1 MKIKK
6 IITAVLPILMIIAE
20 ILPVGAVLIF
30 KVHTETGTETFRMT
44 YSYFD
49 PTPMGYANVGPL
61 FCAVF
66 SVLLVPA
73 IVLFL
78 IFPSKKTKLAAQ
90 SFCIMAFVFSLLPI
104 MFGAEYLSV
113 AGAVITALS
122 VAEFFLLSALPADKN
137 VK

>member
-6 IITAVLPILMIIAE
+6 IFAAIIPLLMLVAE
-20 ILPVGAVLIF
+20 ILPVGAVLVF
-30 KVHTETGTETFRMT
+30 KVPTETGVETLRMT

-66 SVLLVPA
+66 TVLL
-73 IVLFL
+73 IVSAV
-78 IFPSKKTKLAAQ
+78 IFIVSPSNKSRLAVLCLAALT
-90 SFCIMAFVFSLLPI
+90 FVFSLLPI
-104 MFGAEYLSV
+104 MFGLEYLSV
-113 AGAVITALS
+113 AGGIIS
-122 VAEFFLLSALPADKN
+122 LLSLAETLLISIPEKI